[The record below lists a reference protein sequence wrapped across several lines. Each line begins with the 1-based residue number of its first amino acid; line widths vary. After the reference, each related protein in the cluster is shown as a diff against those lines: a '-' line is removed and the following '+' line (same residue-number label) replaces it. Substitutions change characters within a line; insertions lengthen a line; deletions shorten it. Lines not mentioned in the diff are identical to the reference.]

1 LALAYTILMNET
13 PNPWDESPKDAN
25 QGAGRRKGLGPVV
38 FLSVVAI
45 CVGLLYWRFPQAL
58 DGGDWASLGYIFVL
72 LALISFGFSR
82 RQTSVSKLLRQAGV
96 WLGIILVIGL
106 FYAYRYE
113 LGGIRDRLMGELLP
127 GIGQETGDGEVQFRA
142 GPNGHFQ
149 LEARVNGVPIMF
161 LLDTGASDIVL
172 DPQDAARLG
181 FKLDRLTFSRQ
192 YQTAN
197 GVVRGAPID
206 LNAVQIGPI
215 MIRNVEASVNG
226 APLGASL
233 LGMSFLKRLSG
244 YSVENGTLIL
254 RQ

>member
-1 LALAYTILMNET
+1 MNET
-13 PNPWDESPKDAN
+13 PNPWDQRPQNEKRGD
-25 QGAGRRKGLGPVV
+25 GRRKGLGAAV
-38 FLSVVAI
+38 FLGVVV
-45 CVGLLYWRFPQAL
+45 VGVLLLYWRFPQAL
-58 DGGDWASLGYIFVL
+58 DGGGDWASLGYVFVL
-72 LALISFGFSR
+72 LAVISFGFSR

-96 WLGIILVIGL
+96 WLGIILLVGL

-113 LGGIRDRLMGELLP
+113 LSGIRDRLMGEFLP
-127 GIGQETGDGEVQFRA
+127 GVGQDIGDGEVQFRA

-172 DPQDAARLG
+172 DPQDAVRLG

-197 GVVRGAPID
+197 GVVRSAPVNLD
-206 LNAVQIGPI
+206 AVQIGAI
-215 MIRNVEASVNG
+215 TIRNVDASVNG

-233 LGMSFLKRLSG
+233 LGMSFLERLSG
-244 YSVENGTLIL
+244 YSVENGTLVL